1 MSDVSRRNKRKT
13 RRGCRRNNQ
22 RGGNLGAGYAVVPA
36 PVDPARP
43 FIGNSARIDYISNCR
58 AQTPDYA
65 ITPPPARGL
74 PGMSGGRRRGRRGQR
89 GGAYTF
95 NLTSEPVGIGAS
107 LSQGGYPEIQKLGC
121 QGTITN
127 PLNMGPH
134 TGSNPTPGAVNQWAL
149 GASIA
154 DSMAKVFK
162 GGASVPTGV
171 MNPVGTGSPYLDLN
185 AIPGTPGGTGS
196 PFLTSPTA
204 GYANQPS
211 TWRDSVGAPVE
222 LQIPYNA
229 RIMNPACIKTGG
241 RRKNTRRANRRSTR
255 RNRKNR
261 RNTRRTNRR

>member
-1 MSDVSRRNKRKT
+1 M
-13 RRGCRRNNQ
+13 
-22 RGGNLGAGYAVVPA
+22 
-36 PVDPARP
+36 
-43 FIGNSARIDYISNCR
+43 
-58 AQTPDYA
+58 
-65 ITPPPARGL
+65 
-74 PGMSGGRRRGRRGQR
+74 R

-95 NLTSEPVGIGAS
+95 NLTSEPVSIGAA

-149 GASIA
+149 GANIA
-154 DSMAKVFK
+154 ENMAKTSMT
-162 GGASVPTGV
+162 GGGDGVPTGV
-171 MNPVGTGSPYLDLN
+171 QNPVGTGSPYLDLK
-185 AIPGTPGGTGS
+185 AIAGTPGGTGS

-204 GYANQPS
+204 GYSNSPS

-241 RRKNTRRANRRSTR
+241 KRRGTRRGRRSTRRGRKQKRSTRRANRR
-255 RNRKNR
+255 
-261 RNTRRTNRR
+261 